1 MQGTG
6 FSRWGEKWREAPKGT
21 STLRIRFGVE
31 KFQTSH
37 FATYFTAGSSKSL
50 GFTTAGAQ

>member
-37 FATYFTAGSSKSL
+37 VATYFTMGSSKSL